1 MITVTMWEQYVKDC
15 TYSYKDRE
23 KFEVDY
29 VYMIMFIFGSL
40 ITIPLDVITSPL
52 QIILF
57 CVGKFLESK
66 YGKSKN

>member
-29 VYMIMFIFGSL
+29 VYIWFINYN
-40 ITIPLDVITSPL
+40 TT
-52 QIILF
+52 
-57 CVGKFLESK
+57 
-66 YGKSKN
+66 